1 MDGREATEDGTI
13 TEIYSIAC
21 HKISA
26 HLQLDCC
33 SSHSVLPWQGKHL
46 MIHSIT
52 DPSQKPLHLTGHHGD
67 VSAVSFGKGRDPL
80 MLCSASEDYVIAW
93 DVERCY
99 RKAREGAIASG
110 TVIGTLIG
118 KIVHLS
124 FCPLDKRVSAC
135 SGSNMYILN
144 SKKEEVLA
152 VLKGHLGPLT
162 ASVFF
167 PWDPNVLVSTSE
179 DRTFKVWDVTK
190 EEILY
195 QSAVLS
201 SCPLLCVY
209 VTEEGRQLITGSAD
223 GQVWHHTVLDDYK
236 CRLVMKLDLPNMEQT
251 QRRIQESQAQQISAN
266 STGDGVMVEMAKPVL
281 GIFTFKPLP
290 YSGHTK
296 ERDGSCLW
304 IGSSDGL
311 YLVNLASSELLMA
324 LRFKDYPDLSI
335 TLAGSLS
342 VTQKTDCDI
351 HCAVTSMFQP
361 RMALWDIRLP
371 GQLDRL
377 CSQLEKA
384 LPGQELSVVPS
395 SPPMPTS
402 PLNAELT
409 RRDPKPPKKTG
420 PGPGKP
426 GGVKDQ
432 SVVFHAQVKSSGYA
446 VGSQRKMFTP
456 KTNIQKKA
464 QRPTKK
470 SKKIEGLLSEY
481 PSGLAAPTVQ
491 HALLSASPTH
501 TPVFCLQYSGDGK
514 QILCGLG
521 DTSVLLYKSSLTGN
535 PSVYTGHSKALS
547 SVCCSHSCGW
557 ILSASEDQSVRIW
570 AAGSREPTLTMGSD
584 RFSAP
589 VRSAQFYYLDKFLL
603 LASGSSVHLFLS
615 HLDTS
620 RDDLKRYEQKSFSRL
635 VRRFSTKSGTDIT
648 AMSAINDFFSYIV
661 LSCGADRS
669 IQVFDLNVG
678 SVAME
683 IPESHSRAA
692 HHITQNKGS
701 MYSAQ
706 AQDSYNLFLTSA
718 ITDGI
723 KLWDLRTSRCVRKY
737 EGHVN
742 RCHQCTAAFSPCG
755 RFVATG
761 SEDNCAYV
769 YDIRSSSY
777 LHKLQRHTDTVLNV
791 AFNPAAP
798 ELLTGTLDGRLGL
811 FRPEE
816 RASLL

>member
-1 MDGREATEDGTI
+1 MDGRKGTEEDGAI
-13 TEIYSIAC
+13 REIFSMAC
-21 HKISA
+21 DK
-26 HLQLDCC
+26 LLTYTQLDCC
-33 SSHSVLPWQGKHL
+33 SSHSALPWQGKNL

-52 DPSQKPLHLTGHHGD
+52 DPSQKPLHLTGHHGN
-67 VSAVSFGKGRDPL
+67 VSAISFGKNRDPL

-93 DVERCY
+93 DVARCY
-99 RKAREGAIASG
+99 RKAREGAIVSG
-110 TVIGTLIG
+110 TVIGTLLG
-118 KIVHLS
+118 KVVHLS
-124 FCPLDKRVSAC
+124 FCSLDKKVSVCA
-135 SGSNMYILN
+135 GSKIYILN

-152 VLKGHLGPLT
+152 VLKGHLGPVT

-167 PWDPNVLVSTSE
+167 PWDTNILVSTSE
-179 DRTFKVWDVTK
+179 DRTFKVWDLAK

-201 SCPLLCVY
+201 GCPLLSVY
-209 VTEEGRQLITGSAD
+209 VTEDSKQLITGSSD

-236 CRLVMKLDLPNMEQT
+236 CRLVTKLDLHNIEQK
-251 QRRIQESQAQQISAN
+251 QRRIQESQAQQTAGISAT
-266 STGDGVMVEMAKPVL
+266 TGDGVIVETVKPVL
-281 GIFTFKPLP
+281 GIFTFKP
-290 YSGHTK
+290 YSRHTE
-296 ERDGSCLW
+296 ERDGGCLW

-324 LRFKDYPDLSI
+324 FHFKDYPDLSI
-335 TLAGSLS
+335 TLAGSLA
-342 VTQKTDCDI
+342 VTQTDCNI
-351 HCAVTSMFQP
+351 HCVVTSLFEP

-371 GQLDRL
+371 GQLDGL

-384 LPGQELSVVPS
+384 FPGQELSVVPS
-395 SPPMPTS
+395 FPPMPTS

-409 RRDPKPPKKTG
+409 RRDPNPPKKA
-420 PGPGKP
+420 GPGKP

-432 SVVFHAQVKSSGYA
+432 SVVFHTQVKSSGYA
-446 VGSQRKMFTP
+446 VCSQRKMFTP
-456 KTNIQKKA
+456 KTNIQKKT
-464 QRPTKK
+464 QRPTKTT
-470 SKKIEGLLSEY
+470 KKIDGLLREY
-481 PSGLAAPTVQ
+481 PSGLAAPSAQ
-491 HALLSASPTH
+491 HTLLSASPTH
-501 TPVFCLQYSGDGK
+501 TPVFCLQYSGNGK
-514 QILCGLG
+514 QVLCGLG
-521 DTSVLLYKSSLTGN
+521 DSSVLLYKCSLSGS
-535 PSVYTGHSKALS
+535 PSVYTGHNKAVS
-547 SVCCSHSCGW
+547 SVCWSHSCGW
-557 ILSASEDQSVRIW
+557 FLSASEDQSLRIW
-570 AAGSREPTLTMGSD
+570 AAGSKEPTLIMGRD
-584 RFSAP
+584 RFSKP

-615 HLDTS
+615 HLDPT
-620 RDDLKRYEQKSFSRL
+620 RDDIKRYEQKSFSRL
-635 VRRFSTKSGTDIT
+635 VRSFSTKSGTDIT

-701 MYSAQ
+701 MYCSQ
-706 AQDSYNLFLTSA
+706 SQDSYNLFLTSA
-718 ITDGI
+718 ITDGM

-755 RFVATG
+755 RFIATG

-777 LHKLQRHTDTVLNV
+777 LYKLQRHTDTVLNV
-791 AFNPAAP
+791 SFNPATP
-798 ELLTGTLDGRLGL
+798 ELLTGTLDGKLGL
-811 FRPEE
+811 FRPGE
-816 RASLL
+816 RASLP